1 MNETWQSHLFMNKQ
15 GYIYIITNQNNSVLY
30 TGVTSNLK
38 QRVYQHKQGE
48 ILGFSQ
54 RYNVNKLVYY
64 EIADDMYNAITR
76 EKQIKKG
83 SRDSKIKLIVSMNR
97 EWSDLYDKI

>member
-1 MNETWQSHLFMNKQ
+1 MNKQ

-38 QRVYQHKQGE
+38 QRIYQHKQGE
-48 ILGFSQ
+48 IPGFSQ
-54 RYNVNKLVYY
+54 KYKVNKLVYY
-64 EIADDMYNAITR
+64 EVADDMYNAITR

-83 SRDSKIKLIVSMNR
+83 SRTFKIKLIVSMDP
-97 EWSDLYDKI
+97 EWSNLYNKI

>member
-1 MNETWQSHLFMNKQ
+1 MNKL

-30 TGVTSNLK
+30 TGVTSDLK
-38 QRVYQHKQGE
+38 QRVWQHKQGE
-48 ILGFSQ
+48 IPGFSQ
-54 RYNVNKLVYY
+54 KYKVNKLVYY

-83 SRDSKIKLIVSMNR
+83 SRASKIKLIVSMNP
-97 EWSDLYDKI
+97 EWSDLYNKI